1 MAKRTVSATVKMT
14 ETDDALLTKAAEALW
29 PGAILTRSSIVLGLA
44 KIAATDILK
53 TAKKK

>member
-14 ETDDALLTKAAEALW
+14 SEDDALLTKAAEAIW
-29 PGAILTRSSIVLGLA
+29 PGAILTKSSIVLGLA